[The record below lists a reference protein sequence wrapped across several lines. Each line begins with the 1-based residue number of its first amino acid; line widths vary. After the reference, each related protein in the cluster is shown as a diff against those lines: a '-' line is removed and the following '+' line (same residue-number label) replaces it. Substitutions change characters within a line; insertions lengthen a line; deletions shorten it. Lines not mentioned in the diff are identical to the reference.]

1 MPTDGY
7 DEIITDDGVVIGHI
21 SGSER
26 VLFIK
31 TGQGGSIYGESDKY
45 LNLAREINERYGMSI
60 FVSATDCDSECIYQ
74 SEMELVKQK
83 VKIEDYDMYYLGVSK
98 GGLIGI
104 WYAKGTPV
112 LRNILTVNAPLM
124 INFYSKSLPAIKTLG
139 DKLTMIYGDLDP
151 SFKYLPFIEKHTRVE
166 TLNGADHNLCGSPK
180 SIREVALEWLEK
192 SLSSGDL
199 ADSDK

>member
-7 DEIITDDGVVIGHI
+7 NEIITDDGVSIGYI

-83 VKIEDYDMYYLGVSK
+83 VRIEDYDMYYLGVSK

-104 WYAKGTPV
+104 WYAKGSPV

-124 INFYSKSLPAIKTLG
+124 INFYSKSLPSIKALG

-151 SFKYLPFIEKHTRVE
+151 SFKYLPFI
-166 TLNGADHNLCGSPK
+166 
-180 SIREVALEWLEK
+180 
-192 SLSSGDL
+192 
-199 ADSDK
+199 